1 MAFAR
6 LYVIGYPSVLVWS
19 NYLFYLAFISIVA
32 AVLITMIG
40 VGVQNDRVPVSGTVE
55 TNLVTAF
62 TSAANIV
69 LSYG

>member
-1 MAFAR
+1 
-6 LYVIGYPSVLVWS
+6 
-19 NYLFYLAFISIVA
+19 
-32 AVLITMIG
+32 MIG